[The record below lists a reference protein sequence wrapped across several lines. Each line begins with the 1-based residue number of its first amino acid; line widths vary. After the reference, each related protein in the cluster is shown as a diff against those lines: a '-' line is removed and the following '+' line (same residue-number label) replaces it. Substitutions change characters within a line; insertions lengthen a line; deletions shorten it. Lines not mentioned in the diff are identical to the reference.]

1 MKIGSL
7 LYDINEVS
15 ISQAVDFVIDEPNL
29 MPSGYSFVSHTFDRK
44 TIFFAG
50 FDRSYDQ
57 IQIELNIKRRSSYF
71 IRLISWPGSILILL
85 TLAIFFLPPTAS
97 ERILYG
103 KKTRIPFIHRSF
115 LNQFQVEYYSFVNS
129 FSWLCS
135 LYRFPNNLLRNGHGW
150 DERFSMISV

>member
-29 MPSGYSFVSHTFDRK
+29 MPNGFSFISHNIERK

-57 IQIELNIKRRSSYF
+57 ILIEFNIQRRSSYF
-71 IRLISWPGSILILL
+71 LRLISWPGFILILL
-85 TLAIFFLPPTAS
+85 TLPIFFLPPTAS

-103 KKTRIPFIHRSF
+103 K
-115 LNQFQVEYYSFVNS
+115 
-129 FSWLCS
+129 
-135 LYRFPNNLLRNGHGW
+135 
-150 DERFSMISV
+150 D